1 MGCAFFFFSE
11 SPYQFFWKMF
21 GKSVALIKDNSN
33 YQNKAIPENISND
46 IFEQICHYEQRFPV
60 NNNVG
65 R

>member
-1 MGCAFFFFSE
+1 
-11 SPYQFFWKMF
+11 MF

-33 YQNKAIPENISND
+33 YQNKVIPENISND